1 MGHKSAVT
9 GHGVRMCVYVK
20 CDFGRARTN
29 SCFIVVLALVW
40 NNLFIKI

>member
-20 CDFGRARTN
+20 CDFGRDRAN
-29 SCFIVVLALVW
+29 SCFNCRLSSSLE
-40 NNLFIKI
+40 